1 MEQVLGIPESTLR
14 IAPPGIAPRGS
25 ASASELAN
33 DAATPGEDRNFR
45 EVFTDN
51 PLPVW
56 LVDPVTARII
66 DVNPAAIRKYGYTR
80 SEFLTKTVKD
90 LSPAGESRA
99 YQAPRLP
106 ANVSSVSSGWRHAVK
121 SGDVIWV
128 NLYTWLF
135 PYQGRAVRFVLVHD
149 VTDLNKAAE
158 LLLDHSNYM
167 ARLLRN
173 PAEPMFGV
181 ARASSSGE
189 PSI

>member
-1 MEQVLGIPESTLR
+1 MTMLNVPETAVRL
-14 IAPPGIAPRGS
+14 PPGLVPG
-25 ASASELAN
+25 AN
-33 DAATPGEDRNFR
+33 DEPLAADRDFQ
-45 EVFTDN
+45 ELFTEN

-56 LVDPVTARII
+56 LVDPVTAKFI

-80 SEFLTKTVKD
+80 GEFLTMTMRD

-99 YQAPRLP
+99 YHAPRLP

-167 ARLLRN
+167 ARMLRN
-173 PAEPMFGV
+173 PSEPLFGV
-181 ARASSSGE
+181 SRVARKGDF
-189 PSI
+189 PI